1 MDPELLFRLVDVTG
15 VIANALL
22 GAALARA
29 MRFDLIGFLVMST
42 ATALGG
48 GMVRDMLLGVGFP
61 VALTDPLYLAG
72 AFTAATISYFIS
84 FQSKWSHRMLTI
96 LDALAL
102 GCWSATGASKGLSA
116 GLGWMPSI
124 FLGVVTATMGGITR
138 DVLVNRIPS
147 VFGGNPLYATFSIL
161 AAAQMVVFQHAGLYT
176 AGMTSAIVMCFIFSL
191 LARYFKWSLPEPLN
205 WRVTAN
211 SLRKLS
217 PDWLAKRRAGRLH
230 LDSLEKRVDAENSSI
245 TDTSTRLEAIDPDTK
260 VNPAKESRARRRDQ
274 LNNNN

>member
-22 GAALARA
+22 GAAVARA
-29 MRFDLIGFLVMST
+29 MRFDLIGILAVGT

-72 AFTAATISYFIS
+72 AITAATISYFFS
-84 FQSKWSHRMLTI
+84 FQSKWSHRMFTV

-116 GLGWMPSI
+116 GLGWVPSI

-147 VFGGNPLYATFSIL
+147 VFGGNPLYATFSIV
-161 AAAQMVVFQHAGLYT
+161 AAAQMVVFQQAGLYT
-176 AGMTSAIVMCFIFSL
+176 AGMTSAIVICFVFSL
-191 LARYFKWSLPEPLN
+191 LARYFKWGLPEPLN
-205 WRVTAN
+205 WRVSAN

-217 PDWLAKRRAGRLH
+217 PEWLTNRRSGRLH
-230 LDSLEKRVDAENSSI
+230 LDSLEKRVDSENTST
-245 TDTSTRLEAIDPDTK
+245 TDTSTRLEAIDPDAK
-260 VNPAKESRARRRDQ
+260 VNPAKEYRTRRREQ
-274 LNNNN
+274 RGNN